1 MKTPTYPFSPQIAVQ
16 ICQRHL
22 RIEEQAARRAFL
34 RRRLFRPIQSILRA
48 LRVSA

>member
-22 RIEEQAARRAFL
+22 RIEEKAARRASL
-34 RRRLFRPIQSILRA
+34 RRRLFLPIQLLLSA
-48 LRVSA
+48 LRS

>member
-1 MKTPTYPFSPQIAVQ
+1 MKTPTYPFTPQIAVQ

-22 RIEEQAARRAFL
+22 RIQEKSARRASL
-34 RRRLFRPIQSILRA
+34 RRRLICPIRFLLRA